1 MQEYRNIIIKL
12 IVTLFLLVII
22 GLPINDII
30 NFSLFIFCITVIIF
44 SKILIKKNYFFYFII
59 LSILFSAYSFIP
71 TLKIHEEHNIIIF
84 NNVFSPPARTRFVEP
99 RQPTSRL
106 SAYADSFTAGYLLFF
121 ILMQ

>member
-71 TLKIHEEHNIIIF
+71 TLKIHEEHNIIIL
-84 NNVFSPPARTRFVEP
+84 NEHSK
-99 RQPTSRL
+99 
-106 SAYADSFTAGYLLFF
+106 SFYKDKFPKDFYEIDGSLQIDQITQKIKE
-121 ILMQ
+121 ILK